1 MKSLNTYICESLLN
15 NPGVVNTVRT
25 VVQKLVPKLSELDT
39 IRTEENNVA
48 KICDEL
54 KSELELYDVMTLD
67 EYYSENINKFKS
79 KTDCALRA
87 GNIILRNIN
96 NKKEYHFYI
105 KVSKKFFGEI
115 SMNSIVNFDEDG
127 YYIFAIKSTKTVRIV
142 DHSKVISGIK
152 LGDLRVNQYS
162 DNENSTLI
170 KFNGK
175 NYRTTD
181 YLNKVDLAGF
191 LL

>member
-1 MKSLNTYICESLLN
+1 MKSLNTYICESILN
-15 NPGVVNTVRT
+15 NPGVVNTVRN

-67 EYYSENINKFKS
+67 EYYSENKNKFKS

-142 DHSKVISGIK
+142 DHSRVISGIK

>member
-15 NPGVVNTVRT
+15 NPGVVNTVRN

-54 KSELELYDVMTLD
+54 KSELELYDLMTLD

-142 DHSKVISGIK
+142 DHSRVISGIK

>member
-1 MKSLNTYICESLLN
+1 MKSLNTYICESILN
-15 NPGVVNTVRT
+15 NPGVVNTVRN

-39 IRTEENNVA
+39 IRTEENNIA

-67 EYYSENINKFKS
+67 EYYSENMNKFKS

-142 DHSKVISGIK
+142 DHSRVISGIK

>member
-87 GNIILRNIN
+87 GNIILRNNN

-142 DHSKVISGIK
+142 DHSRVISGIK

-181 YLNKVDLAGF
+181 YINKVDLAGF

>member
-1 MKSLNTYICESLLN
+1 MKSLNTYICESILN
-15 NPGVVNTVRT
+15 NPGVVNTVRN

-142 DHSKVISGIK
+142 DHSRVISGIK

>member
-1 MKSLNTYICESLLN
+1 MKNLNTYICESLLN

-25 VVQKLVPKLSELDT
+25 VVQKLVPKLSERDT

-48 KICDEL
+48 MICDEL

-67 EYYSENINKFKS
+67 EYYSENMTKFKS

-87 GNIILRNIN
+87 GNIILRHIH
-96 NKKEYHFYI
+96 NKKEYHFYL

-115 SMNSIVNFDEDG
+115 SMNSIVNFDKDG

-142 DHSKVISGIK
+142 DHSRVISGIE
-152 LGDLRVNQYS
+152 LGDLRVNQHS
-162 DNENSTLI
+162 DSENSTLI

>member
-1 MKSLNTYICESLLN
+1 MKSLNTYICESILN
-15 NPGVVNTVRT
+15 NQGVVNTVRN

-67 EYYSENINKFKS
+67 EYYSENMNKFKS

-142 DHSKVISGIK
+142 DHSRVISGIK

>member
-1 MKSLNTYICESLLN
+1 MKSLNTYICESILN
-15 NPGVVNTVRT
+15 NPGVVNTVRN

-67 EYYSENINKFKS
+67 EYYSENMNKFKS

-142 DHSKVISGIK
+142 DHSRVISGIK

>member
-15 NPGVVNTVRT
+15 NPGVVNTVRN

-67 EYYSENINKFKS
+67 EYYSESINKFKS
-79 KTDCALRA
+79 RTDCALRA

-142 DHSKVISGIK
+142 DHSRVISGIK

>member
-15 NPGVVNTVRT
+15 NPGVVNTVRN

-142 DHSKVISGIK
+142 DHSRVISGIK

>member
-1 MKSLNTYICESLLN
+1 MKSLNTYICESILN
-15 NPGVVNTVRT
+15 NPGVVNTVRN
-25 VVQKLVPKLSELDT
+25 VVQKLVPKLIELDT

-67 EYYSENINKFKS
+67 EYYSENMNKFKS

-127 YYIFAIKSTKTVRIV
+127 YYIFVIKSTKTVRIV
-142 DHSKVISGIK
+142 DHSRVISGIK

>member
-1 MKSLNTYICESLLN
+1 MKSLNTYICESILN
-15 NPGVVNTVRT
+15 NPGVVNTVRN

>member
-142 DHSKVISGIK
+142 DHSRVISGIK

>member
-48 KICDEL
+48 MICDEL

-142 DHSKVISGIK
+142 DHSRVISGIK

>member
-1 MKSLNTYICESLLN
+1 MKSLKTYICESLLN
-15 NPGVVNTVRT
+15 NPGVVNTVRN

-96 NKKEYHFYI
+96 NKNEYHFYI

-142 DHSKVISGIK
+142 DHSRVISGIK